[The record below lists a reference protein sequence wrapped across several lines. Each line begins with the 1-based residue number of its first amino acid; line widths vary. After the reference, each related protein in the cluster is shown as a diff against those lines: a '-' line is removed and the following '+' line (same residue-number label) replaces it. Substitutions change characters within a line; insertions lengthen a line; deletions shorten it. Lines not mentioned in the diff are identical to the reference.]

1 LQIGVVVADP
11 KASRS
16 KNSSKPDFAT
26 LGGLLLALGGI
37 AGGLIM
43 DGGKV
48 KDVAQISAAVI
59 VLGGTIGA
67 VMITTPLSVLI
78 RAAKQLGGMFFS
90 KTESVSERVEEIIAF
105 ATQARKSGIVSLES
119 QASSIEDPFLKKAL
133 GLAVDGI
140 EPAKIRDIM
149 ELEIVLFEQNAEA
162 ESKVFEAAGGYAPTI
177 GIIGAVLG
185 LIQVMKNLAN
195 IDEVGR
201 GIAVA
206 FVATVYGVGAA
217 NIFFLPAASKLKARA
232 HDLVRSRELMLEG
245 ILGIAEGINQKLI
258 KIKLEAYL
266 ENNPPSKKEKKSP
279 AAAGEP
285 AAAEG

>member
-1 LQIGVVVADP
+1 MAEP
-11 KASRS
+11 KAGAKAAKS
-16 KNSSKPDFAT
+16 KGSTKPDLAT
-26 LGGLLLALGGI
+26 IGGLLLAVGGI
-37 AGGLIM
+37 AGGLLM

-48 KDVAQISAAVI
+48 QDVAQVSAAII

-78 RAAKQLGGMFFS
+78 RAGKQLGNVFFS
-90 KTESVSERVEEIIAF
+90 KTESVSDKVDEIIEF
-105 ATQARKSGIVSLES
+105 ATQARKNGIVSLES
-119 QASSIEDPFLKKAL
+119 RAASIQDPFLKKAL
-133 GLAVDGI
+133 ELAVDGI

-149 ELEIVLFEQNAEA
+149 ELEIELFEQNAEA
-162 ESKVFEAAGGYAPTI
+162 EAKVYEAAGGYAPTI

-206 FVATVYGVGAA
+206 FVATVYGVASA
-217 NIFFLPAASKLKARA
+217 NIFFLPMASKLKARA
-232 HDLVRSRELMLEG
+232 HDLVRTRELMLEG

-266 ENNPPSKKEKKSP
+266 EKNPPSKKAKKSP
-279 AAAGEP
+279 QPAGEP